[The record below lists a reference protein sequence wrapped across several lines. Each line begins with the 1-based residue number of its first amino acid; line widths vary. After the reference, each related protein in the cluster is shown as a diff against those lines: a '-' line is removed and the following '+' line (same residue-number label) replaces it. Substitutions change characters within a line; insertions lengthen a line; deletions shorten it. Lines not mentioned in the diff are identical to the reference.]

1 MAERS
6 VTHATFRI
14 ERVHDAASAR
24 VFAAF
29 SDKAARRFGDRPWI
43 RNDTIFQDIVED
55 ERMVFSYSMSIDGS
69 PFPVS
74 LATIEL
80 ASATSS
86 KTRLTFTERDACLDG
101 RDDVA
106 GREAGTRELLEA
118 LGAELE
124 RQRKSARAAHRKGAK
139 Q

>member
-14 ERVHDAASAR
+14 DRVYDAAPAR

-80 ASATSS
+80 ASATPSR
-86 KTRLTFTERDACLDG
+86 TRLTFTEQGACLDG
-101 RDDVA
+101 HDHVA

-124 RQRKSARAAHRKGAK
+124 R
-139 Q
+139 